1 MEINLVEVQQT
12 DRALKAYSLDH
23 RARQNR
29 VNNLLITSSVRD
41 RYSAGRRHIAC
52 SPHQQV
58 HSYVHKT
65 HAPLVPAPLSSP
77 EKTDWRESAM
87 KKNDFSEFASN
98 LLIAG
103 SVSLAFMPFLLG
115 DRLILMVGGLMQQG
129 GVMFDQVSN
138 YVTWLV
144 S

>member
-12 DRALKAYSLDH
+12 DRALTAYSLDH

-29 VNNLLITSSVRD
+29 VNNLLITTSVKD

-58 HSYVHKT
+58 
-65 HAPLVPAPLSSP
+65 ALVRAQDSRSFSTGPPSSP